1 MPAIVKA
8 ELAQIES
15 HIDERVS
22 LLNQE
27 VDAAA
32 AAQRAASN
40 GAVHLRRALVLRAA
54 INAPRDEAEALRRLM
69 H

>member
-1 MPAIVKA
+1 MAKLA
-8 ELAQIES
+8 EIES
-15 HIDERVS
+15 HIEERVS

-32 AAQRAASN
+32 AAQRAGSN
-40 GAVHLRRALVLRAA
+40 GAVHLRRALFLLAA
-54 INAPRDEAEALRRLM
+54 INSLRDEAEALRRLL

>member
-1 MPAIVKA
+1 MPATVKA
-8 ELAQIES
+8 KLAEIES

-27 VDAAA
+27 VDAA

-40 GAVHLRRALVLRAA
+40 GAVHLRRALVLRAV

-69 H
+69 Y